1 VKDFNKNHLNQVFFA
16 DPPRQMRADKLEDEW
31 MKVAQQ
37 FPSGDF
43 VTFLDPA
50 QAILFVKVVMLH
62 WRSGP

>member
-1 VKDFNKNHLNQVFFA
+1 NQVFFA
-16 DPPRQMRADKLEDEW
+16 DSPRQMGADNLKNER

-43 VTFLDPA
+43 VTLLDPA